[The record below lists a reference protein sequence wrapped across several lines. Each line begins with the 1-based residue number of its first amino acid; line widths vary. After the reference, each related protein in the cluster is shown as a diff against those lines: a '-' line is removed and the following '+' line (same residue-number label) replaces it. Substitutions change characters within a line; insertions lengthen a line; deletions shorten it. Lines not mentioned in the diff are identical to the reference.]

1 MGVSPEATTQG
12 RELSQSAARPA
23 AATVTRDCGPPG
35 GRRLPV
41 GSESSASRRPAPPR
55 RGPLLGCRGL
65 RRGDCEHSGLAGP
78 RRVTWL
84 GGSAAHACLATRS
97 ARARCPLKAAWSTA
111 AACRDR
117 GQRGASVS
125 PGGGG
130 RGLREVL
137 EGKALT
143 AEAVTSPATRGHRSP
158 GRTSQQ
164 TSCSPPG
171 TPDPQA
177 LSPGTGTSRAKA
189 SPSQPARP
197 TPAPGAHS
205 VQLPRGGRGL
215 QFVCVSSRC
224 PVSLRRATPGPE
236 GSAGVW
242 AARASAWPGLGV
254 AAAQGV
260 LGGRCSTLSPDR
272 RTVATPH
279 NQVPTKK
286 PLCPPRQGA
295 GGAPDEH
302 GQEAKGTAAIKG
314 RGRLK
319 R

>member
-164 TSCSPPG
+164 SLLQPARDARPPG
-171 TPDPQA
+171 TE
-177 LSPGTGTSRAKA
+177 PGDGNELR
-189 SPSQPARP
+189 Q
-197 TPAPGAHS
+197 S
-205 VQLPRGGRGL
+205 VAFAACAADSGPR
-215 QFVCVSSRC
+215 
-224 PVSLRRATPGPE
+224 
-236 GSAGVW
+236 
-242 AARASAWPGLGV
+242 
-254 AAAQGV
+254 
-260 LGGRCSTLSPDR
+260 STLSAASARGPR
-272 RTVATPH
+272 PPVRVRLF
-279 NQVPTKK
+279 QVPRES
-286 PLCPPRQGA
+286 PESHA
-295 GGAPDEH
+295 WA
-302 GQEAKGTAAIKG
+302 
-314 RGRLK
+314 
-319 R
+319 